1 MDTSTRRANGP
12 ILKHSQYI
20 KAGVITH
27 DWGDSNDRC
36 GYMVNGEK
44 SWDSQTHPNLR
55 ADTEQPRILIIRS
68 RSLENSGAD

>member
-1 MDTSTRRANGP
+1 MIGAIAMID
-12 ILKHSQYI
+12 
-20 KAGVITH
+20 V
-27 DWGDSNDRC
+27 

-55 ADTEQPRILIIRS
+55 ADTEQPRILIIRP